1 MTDSGGGQ
9 DDRPRSS
16 AVAGGSGSSTNPAAG
31 SGEVPEDDLI
41 HQDELDDDTPP
52 PAETSFRRMRLEARH
67 ARTEWRKLPH
77 MVAVA
82 VRLVW
87 AAARWRAVTVAL
99 LQGFSGLALG
109 PLILSGGSLLRRA
122 LEVQAA
128 NGSIQDLTP
137 QAIQFGVIS
146 ALIAITNAFAQSQQR
161 VIIELVGTHG
171 IRQVMATAAAVDL
184 AHYEDSTFFDQ
195 LQRAATGGQ
204 MRPWQLTMAMTE
216 AIAAVLGTVGIGIA
230 LFTLGPLL
238 VPVALV
244 SAIPIWLATIRNARG
259 RYRVAMENIPEER
272 ERVYM
277 QRLLTER
284 DPAKEVRAFNLVDY
298 LRGRH
303 LRLTARILTR
313 TKRES
318 WKEAG
323 RSLLGRS
330 AAGLASVAGLAT
342 LLWLLLSGRLD
353 GPAAITAAAAMQQ
366 LRSRVQATATS
377 AGGVYESSLFLD
389 DYQSFLDMTP
399 KAPELDGPAPELSVA
414 PFRSLRAEKVTFG
427 YPGSNR
433 NALAEVDFELQAG
446 QVVALVGENGSGKT
460 TLAKIL
466 GGLYTPT
473 SGRVMWDDID
483 MTSLP
488 PEVFREH
495 CTVIFQDFTRYA
507 LPARDNIALGRH
519 QRIDDE
525 EAIRQAARV
534 TGVDRVFDRL
544 SEGWET
550 TLGRQFWGGQDLSG
564 GQWQRVA
571 LSRAFF
577 RDSPFLVLDEPTASL
592 DARAEARLFEK
603 LRHLAQGRSVLLITH
618 RFGNVRMADRIYV
631 LTRGQVSEAGTHEE
645 LMASDG
651 QYAELFNLQ
660 ASQFLGDP
668 TAV

>member
-1 MTDSGGGQ
+1 MTDPG
-9 DDRPRSS
+9 SS
-16 AVAGGSGSSTNPAAG
+16 APAHN
-31 SGEVPEDDLI
+31 GEGLRAPAQRDGEAEKKHPEAELI
-41 HQDELDDDTPP
+41 HQEELDDDTPP

-67 ARTEWRKLPH
+67 ERTEWRKLPH
-77 MVAVA
+77 MVGVA

-109 PLILSGGSLLRRA
+109 PLILSGGSLLRQA

-128 NGSIQDLTP
+128 NGEMRDLAP

-146 ALIAITNAFAQSQQR
+146 ALIAITSAFAQSQQR

-216 AIAAVLGTVGIGIA
+216 AIAAVLGTIGIGIA
-230 LFTLGPLL
+230 LFTLAPVL

-303 LRLTARILTR
+303 LRLTDRILTR

-318 WKEAG
+318 WKEAS

-330 AAGLASVAGLAT
+330 AAGIASVAGLAT
-342 LLWLLLSGRLD
+342 LLWLLLAGRLD

-399 KAPELDGPAPELSVA
+399 KAPERSNADPAAELTVA
-414 PFRSLRAEKVTFG
+414 PFQSLRAEEVTFA

-433 NALAEVDFELQAG
+433 NALEEVDFELQAG

-473 SGRVMWDDID
+473 TGRVMWDDID

-544 SEGWET
+544 SEGWGT

-577 RDSPFLVLDEPTASL
+577 RDSAFLVLDEPTASL

-603 LRHLAQGRSVLLITH
+603 LRHLAAGRSVLLITH

-631 LTRGQVSEAGTHEE
+631 LTRGRVSEAGTHAE
-645 LMASDG
+645 LMAAGG

-660 ASQFLGDP
+660 ASQFLEDR
-668 TAV
+668 TTV